1 MQPSP
6 DLLSFDKEE
15 GPTSHRRG
23 VLKYDG
29 TTLSSLHQIARLPT
43 DEMKIREGSMI
54 TNLRERIQV
63 SQSQPRG
70 NPKNKVKCL
79 AINQVLRAKIH
90 NSCLQKCVFLFYVVL
105 LFTHVSYSLHY
116 LSSHPLAIN
125 PLLTGSRA
133 QVVACIRVEPHPFF
147 SSIGRKPDNFESM

>member
-1 MQPSP
+1 METWVVPLATATSMDQVTNCCFQSTSMEDMQPSP
-6 DLLSFDKEE
+6 NLSSFDKEE
-15 GPTSHRRG
+15 GPTSRRRG

-79 AINQVLRAKIH
+79 AINQVLRAKDTQQLSIKMCFYFMWYYFLPM
-90 NSCLQKCVFLFYVVL
+90 SVFR
-105 LFTHVSYSLHY
+105 T
-116 LSSHPLAIN
+116 N
-125 PLLTGSRA
+125 TG
-133 QVVACIRVEPHPFF
+133 Q
-147 SSIGRKPDNFESM
+147 

>member
-43 DEMKIREGSMI
+43 DEMKICEGSMI

-90 NSCLQKCVFLFYVVL
+90 NSCLLVVYKNMFFILCGTTFYPCL
-105 LFTHVSYSLHY
+105 IFSSL
-116 LSSHPLAIN
+116 S
-125 PLLTGSRA
+125 LLTSTCYQPTIDRLSCSGCCLHKSGA
-133 QVVACIRVEPHPFF
+133 
-147 SSIGRKPDNFESM
+147 SSLFLLYWEETRQL